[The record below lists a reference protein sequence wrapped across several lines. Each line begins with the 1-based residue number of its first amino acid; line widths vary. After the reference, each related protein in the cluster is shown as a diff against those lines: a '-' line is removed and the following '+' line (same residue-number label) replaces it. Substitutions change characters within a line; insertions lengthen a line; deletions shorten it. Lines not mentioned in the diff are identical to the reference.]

1 MVRSCSVSAQANG
14 WNGMKNVLH
23 IFIHDLI
30 SIAKHFLAFVIAIAL
45 CVIPALYAWFN
56 IFSNWDPYGGTG
68 NISIALV
75 SRDRGYT
82 LESGEYRNEGAEIVE
97 EMAAGTSIHWV
108 PTDYDEAMAGVR
120 SGKYY
125 GALVLGE
132 NLSRNMYRITDA
144 LYDRM
149 PSITFYQ
156 NAKTNAIANKIT
168 ETAAST
174 AEHNI
179 QTRYLGILIEH
190 LFTRIDEFLE
200 DLDSHESLEDMIRLL
215 NKTGDKLADYCE
227 LMEKLQTNNIVL
239 GGRLHAA
246 GDNLSGFSLDDKV
259 ENVQAAK
266 DAIAYTE
273 ELILEDV
280 WDFQK
285 RLAQLQSAVAE
296 SDLSLDALD
305 VLIGQNNKLIEDL
318 VRMKSNLPSGS
329 AIASSGAVYTSIE
342 RVVNQLKKVNE
353 ELENLKSREMSEE
366 DRAILRGAIVN
377 MLGYA
382 REFASE
388 NLEKSVKNLF
398 ENMIS
403 DLDMLT
409 VLLNS
414 IEGTVLE
421 VPAVLYASD
430 GTLNA
435 MNGTLQQVEK
445 LLKALRESVLD
456 LTDRLQELEDN
467 DTIGT
472 IIEMLHG
479 APDEFADFFS
489 NPVLVETQTIYP
501 VNSYG
506 TAMAPFYTT
515 LALWVGCVVLAA
527 VIKVEADPKQ
537 LKLKRPTEAQLYWG
551 RFLTYYFFGQIQSA
565 VIVWGDLHILGC
577 QCLHPGLFYFAG
589 SVTSFVF
596 VCLIYSLVLVIG
608 DVGKAVVVVV
618 MIVQIAGSSGSY
630 PIEILPEIF
639 SKIYV
644 FFPYPYAINAMR
656 ETICGLYQYDYWK
669 YLGQLMVFGLLGLF
683 IGLCLRRPLH
693 GVNEFVEE
701 EMHESGVL

>member
-1 MVRSCSVSAQANG
+1 
-14 WNGMKNVLH
+14 MKNVLH

-421 VPAVLYASD
+421 VPAVLYAS
-430 GTLNA
+430 
-435 MNGTLQQVEK
+435 
-445 LLKALRESVLD
+445 
-456 LTDRLQELEDN
+456 
-467 DTIGT
+467 
-472 IIEMLHG
+472 EM
-479 APDEFADFFS
+479 
-489 NPVLVETQTIYP
+489 
-501 VNSYG
+501 
-506 TAMAPFYTT
+506 
-515 LALWVGCVVLAA
+515 
-527 VIKVEADPKQ
+527 
-537 LKLKRPTEAQLYWG
+537 
-551 RFLTYYFFGQIQSA
+551 
-565 VIVWGDLHILGC
+565 
-577 QCLHPGLFYFAG
+577 
-589 SVTSFVF
+589 
-596 VCLIYSLVLVIG
+596 
-608 DVGKAVVVVV
+608 
-618 MIVQIAGSSGSY
+618 
-630 PIEILPEIF
+630 
-639 SKIYV
+639 
-644 FFPYPYAINAMR
+644 
-656 ETICGLYQYDYWK
+656 
-669 YLGQLMVFGLLGLF
+669 
-683 IGLCLRRPLH
+683 
-693 GVNEFVEE
+693 
-701 EMHESGVL
+701 